1 MAYSN
6 QRIIKTA
13 VIGLFLFSQNVFAW
27 NIQQGELANWL
38 NQLSP
43 QPSVYQEMQKFFGQQ
58 GSSSAGVQNY
68 ITGFV
73 GQIHQSFITKVAQNY
88 QKSSNI
94 NLNCKNSSRV
104 EFPGV
109 ITSMKIGSKF
119 ESEALSV
126 ETMDCLGKLDHH
138 KVFQTFLSDAFQMDS
153 VTGLIK
159 VKSNQVT
166 NQVCHGTDVFPV
178 GKSSYCFT
186 QNIWADASTYIIQSF
201 NETNNA
207 GAEAPVYFREVFTVI
222 KKMPNGEVFIYN
234 LALGRGPDL
243 PLHLVVKSKVKS
255 EQSKAIKALIEAS
268 KE

>member
-1 MAYSN
+1 MSLYN
-6 QRIIKTA
+6 QPIVKTA
-13 VIGLFLFSQNVFAW
+13 LVGLVLFSQNALAW

-38 NQLSP
+38 NQLAP
-43 QPSVYQEMQKFFGQQ
+43 KPSVYQEMQKYFGQ
-58 GSSSAGVQNY
+58 GASSAAVSNY

-73 GQIHQSFITKVAQNY
+73 GHVHQSFIEKVTQNY
-88 QKSSNI
+88 QNSSNV
-94 NLNCKNSSRV
+94 NLKCKNSSAV
-104 EFPGV
+104 DFPEV
-109 ITSMKIGSKF
+109 ITSMKFGSKF

-138 KVFQTFLSDAFQMDS
+138 KVFQTFLSDAFQVNS
-153 VTGLIK
+153 VTGLVN
-159 VKSNQVT
+159 VKSNQAT
-166 NQVCHGTDVFPV
+166 NQVCQATDVFPV

-201 NETNNA
+201 NETNNP

-243 PLHLVVKSKVKS
+243 PLHFVVKSKVKS
-255 EQSKAIKALIEAS
+255 EQAKAINALKATA
-268 KE
+268 K

>member
-6 QRIIKTA
+6 QPIIKTA

-27 NIQQGELANWL
+27 NIQQGELATWL

-43 QPSVYQEMQKFFGQQ
+43 QPSVYQEMQKFFGKQ
-58 GSSSAGVQNY
+58 GGSSAGVQNY
-68 ITGFV
+68 ITAFV
-73 GQIHQSFITKVAQNY
+73 GQVHESFITKVTQNY
-88 QKSSNI
+88 QNSSNT
-94 NLNCKNSSRV
+94 NLKCKNSSKV
-104 EFPGV
+104 EFPEV
-109 ITSMKIGSKF
+109 ITGIKIGSNF

-138 KVFQTFLSDAFQMDS
+138 KVFQTFLSDAFQMNS
-153 VTGLIK
+153 VTGVIK
-159 VKSNQVT
+159 IKSNQMT
-166 NQVCHGTDVFPV
+166 NQICQATDVFPV

-186 QNIWADASTYIIQSF
+186 QNIWADDSTYIIQSF
-201 NETNNA
+201 NETNDL

-243 PLHLVVKSKVKS
+243 PLHFVVKSKVKS
-255 EQSKAIKALIEAS
+255 EQSKAIAALIAAS